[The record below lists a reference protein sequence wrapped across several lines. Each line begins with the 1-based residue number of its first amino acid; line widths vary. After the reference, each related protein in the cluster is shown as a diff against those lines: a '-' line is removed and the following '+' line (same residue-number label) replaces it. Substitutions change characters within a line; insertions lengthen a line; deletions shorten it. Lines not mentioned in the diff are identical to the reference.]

1 MKRYSNR
8 SNFSTLSEIN
18 VTPLLDLAFVL
29 LIIFMITTPLLENS
43 MNLVIP
49 SSSAA
54 NAPISK
60 AQVQTISI
68 DRDETIRIN
77 NEIVEADSLA
87 ARLLELKRANPDVA
101 IVIRPDRELPVQK
114 LVTLMDSLQRAHI
127 TKVGIATNLMLQGK
141 HADGAEI
148 AGLDELLTELE
159 RNPRRELILDTTG
172 SVIYTG
178 NNVLMRLRRQM
189 TIVYLAASAQEQEL
203 LIERYLNDPKP
214 VLWRGAFQPKNGETP
229 HETVARCYPKLV
241 AARRQSYEALAHC
254 TLPVADLHA
263 LSECSEDPSGSAK
276 AFLEM
281 IRAQLEKKS
290 GRASAL

>member
-68 DRDETIRIN
+68 DRDETVRMN
-77 NEIVEADSLA
+77 NEIVDADSLA

-114 LVTLMDSLQRAHI
+114 LVTLMDALQRAQI
-127 TKVGIATNLMLQGK
+127 TKVGIATK
-141 HADGAEI
+141 AES
-148 AGLDELLTELE
+148 
-159 RNPRRELILDTTG
+159 R
-172 SVIYTG
+172 
-178 NNVLMRLRRQM
+178 
-189 TIVYLAASAQEQEL
+189 
-203 LIERYLNDPKP
+203 
-214 VLWRGAFQPKNGETP
+214 
-229 HETVARCYPKLV
+229 
-241 AARRQSYEALAHC
+241 
-254 TLPVADLHA
+254 
-263 LSECSEDPSGSAK
+263 
-276 AFLEM
+276 
-281 IRAQLEKKS
+281 
-290 GRASAL
+290 